1 MQLIG
6 WFYLI
11 NVNQEEKVLGLQIHS
26 SFYISI
32 NKIIHWSA
40 IAMTSSLMCVKIDH
54 LAKLHSI
61 RTQRNLIRANQVKE
75 MILF

>member
-11 NVNQEEKVLGLQIHS
+11 SVNQEEKVLGLQIHS
-26 SFYISI
+26 SFYIFI

-40 IAMTSSLMCVKIDH
+40 IAMTYH
-54 LAKLHSI
+54 
-61 RTQRNLIRANQVKE
+61 
-75 MILF
+75 